1 MDLGSSGAEMA
12 NVSARISFAT
22 ITTTVETKV
31 MNATQFVEEVISL
44 E

>member
-1 MDLGSSGAEMA
+1 MDLGSSGAEMG

-22 ITTTVETKV
+22 ITPTVETKV
-31 MNATQFVEEVISL
+31 MNTTQFVEEVISL